1 MNEKA
6 LKPLMG
12 VKVIELATFVAAPAA
27 AKALADWGA
36 EVIKIESLRGDDLR
50 RTPPLQK
57 MPLNDMENVSF
68 DLENG
73 NKKGIAIDLK
83 TPEGKEILF
92 KLLDNADVF
101 ITNWRTDALIRSNLS
116 YEELKARYKKL
127 IFAQVTGYGD
137 KGPDKDLPGYDYTSY
152 YARGGIMGT
161 LFEKGTS
168 PMNLV
173 PGLGDHQVGL
183 FLAAGICAALYGAQ
197 KTGKGEKVTVS
208 LFHTAVYG
216 MAINVQSAQYG
227 KNHYPISRRDTSSPL
242 LNSYKTKDDRWL
254 EIAMPPY
261 DIFFKRFIA
270 ALERP
275 ELAEDEGFSTYAN
288 LVKHHNVTNLCM
300 ILEECFESKTL
311 KEWKQIL
318 EEGDFPFAVAQEWE
332 EILEDKQAWESDVLC
347 EKEYPTGNTR
357 TLVRTPV
364 MFEEMGLPEYNHG
377 PLMGEHTTDILLG
390 LGYSEEEVKQ
400 LQENKTIIQ
409 SKEKLA
415 TLGQE

>member
-1 MNEKA
+1 MNGEN
-6 LKPLMG
+6 LKPLTG
-12 VKVIELATFVAAPAA
+12 VKVVELATFVAAPAA
-27 AKALADWGA
+27 ARALADWGA
-36 EVIKIESLRGDDLR
+36 EVIKIESLKGDDLR

-57 MPLNDMENVSF
+57 MPLNDMENPSF
-68 DLENG
+68 DLENS

-83 TPEGKEILF
+83 SSQGKEILF
-92 KLLDNADVF
+92 KLLDEAKVF
-101 ITNWRTDALIRSNLS
+101 ITNWRTDALKRLNLS
-116 YEELKARYKKL
+116 YEELKVHYPKL

-197 KTGKGEKVTVS
+197 RTGKGEKVTVS

-242 LNSYKTKDDRWL
+242 LNSYRTKDDRWL

-261 DIFFKRFIA
+261 DIFFKRFITT
-270 ALERP
+270 LGRP
-275 ELAEDEGFSTYAN
+275 ELAEDDGFSTHAN
-288 LVKHHNVTNLCM
+288 LVKHHNITKLCM
-300 ILEECFESKTL
+300 ILEECFETKTL

-318 EEGDFPFAVAQEWE
+318 EDGDFPFAVAQEWE
-332 EILEDKQAWESDVLC
+332 EILEDEQAWESDILC
-347 EKEYPTGNTR
+347 EKEYPTGNKR

-364 MFEEMGLPEYNHG
+364 MFEEMGLPEYAHG
-377 PLMGEHTTDILLG
+377 PLIGEHTTDILQE
-390 LGYSEEEVKQ
+390 LGYDDEAILQ
-400 LQENKTIIQ
+400 LQEGHVVIQ

-415 TLGQE
+415 KLGN